1 MIALD
6 RTARLRRYREARQR
20 LAPRTSFRAFELLVL
35 EALDEL
41 PQFVRRRLDNI
52 AVIVEEWPPADDAE
66 LLGLYEGVSRTERA
80 SGDHGAT
87 PDRITIFRR
96 PILDEVGLGS
106 RDALVHEVRAT
117 VRHEVAHYLGMDDAE
132 LDMLEGR

>member
-6 RTARLRRYREARQR
+6 RSARLRRYREARQR
-20 LAPRTSFRAFELLVL
+20 LAPRTSFRAFEQLVL
-35 EALDEL
+35 EALDQL
-41 PQFVRRRLDNI
+41 PDFVRGRLDNV
-52 AVIVEEWPPADDAE
+52 AVIVEEWPPTDDSE
-66 LLGLYEGVSRTERA
+66 LLGLYEGISRTERA
-80 SGDHGAT
+80 NGEHGVT

-106 RDALVHEVRAT
+106 RDALVREVHAT